1 VYNQGPVLMPWTGFF
16 ISGFIAWLCKLPKKQ
31 IITISIETGI
41 QNVGMLI
48 KINILKIY
56 FYY

>member
-1 VYNQGPVLMPWTGFF
+1 MPWTGFF